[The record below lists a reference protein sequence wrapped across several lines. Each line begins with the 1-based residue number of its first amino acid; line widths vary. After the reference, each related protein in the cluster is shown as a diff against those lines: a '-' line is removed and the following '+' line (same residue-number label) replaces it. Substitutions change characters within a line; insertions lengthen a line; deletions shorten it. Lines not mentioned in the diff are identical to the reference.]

1 MPTETPRPLYAT
13 FGDDIIIYGEND
25 TELIEFCV
33 ILILAVSL
41 ISLSLDTSRS
51 S

>member
-1 MPTETPRPLYAT
+1 MPTETPRPLFAP
-13 FGDDIIIYGEND
+13 FGDDILIYGEND